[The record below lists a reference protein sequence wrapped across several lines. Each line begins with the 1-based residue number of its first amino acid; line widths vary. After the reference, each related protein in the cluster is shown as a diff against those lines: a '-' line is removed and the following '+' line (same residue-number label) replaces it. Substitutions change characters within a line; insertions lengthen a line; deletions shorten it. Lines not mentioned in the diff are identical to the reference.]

1 MKEHFQDFG
10 VRKWAGDDLI
20 ELQAEPLAALQGLV
34 APYAPCILQGCEMTP
49 ETGGAGVTRYKVS
62 AGLAALKGEDASGNA
77 CVKIVRVAEE
87 TKLAETVYLYL
98 ACESKSRTY
107 ADGKNK
113 VITYEYKGKFS
124 NQPVEGALKISKDDG
139 GPRLVD
145 TLGITRKLDIV
156 DGNAKDVVVGFTE
169 ADTRSELTTGS
180 KLGVLFGLVKKW
192 CSDLRALAFKDKVA
206 ESDLETALS
215 GKVNAKLD
223 TVGGEAKDVV
233 VGFTEAITRSELTTG
248 SKLGVLFGLVKKW
261 CSDLRALAFKDK
273 VAESDLETAL
283 SGKVNAKLDTVG
295 GEAKDV
301 VVTFVEDAGKDAPE
315 DLPSGLT
322 LGVLIN
328 RIKKWLGKKVDKR
341 DGYVLSKNDFSDEWM
356 KKLDGIND
364 NANNYVHPTYPST
377 SSGLYKIAVDGS
389 GHVSGATAVTK
400 SDITTLGI
408 PGQDTTYSVATTYS
422 DGLMSSTDKSK
433 LNGIAYN
440 ANNYSLPLASSSV
453 RGGVKIGYTQSGK
466 NYPVQLSSEKMYVN
480 VPWTDTVY
488 THPTSSGYK
497 HIPSGGSSGQYL
509 KYSSSGTAQWVSPAN
524 NIATTSTSGF
534 MSAADKK
541 KLTDM
546 GCTTG
551 SFSGGTIYPGKVYLL
566 SSNASVSVTKQTS
579 FDSGSCVSY
588 IAANN
593 GSLRITN
600 VSKGT
605 GIGMIYMSQNAKT
618 VITGSSAR
626 VGIYK
631 FIWSGG
637 DVVYVDFICD
647 QWYA

>member
-1 MKEHFQDFG
+1 MKEHVQDYG

-20 ELQAEPLAALQGLV
+20 ELQSEPLSALQALV
-34 APYAPCILQGCEMTP
+34 APYASCILQGCEL
-49 ETGGAGVTRYKVS
+49 ETVPDGNGEGSPAYRLHAGYV
-62 AGLAALKGEDASGNA
+62 ALKGRKTVENGAGTGTDGTDTGSDGAETSA
-77 CVKIVRVAEE
+77 AEEYVKIVRVEAQTVHQPTVFLTLACTPVSRAYGNGENKAIAYDYTAEVCDVLS
-87 TKLAETVYLYL
+87 KVGDRPYL
-98 ACESKSRTY
+98 ALA
-107 ADGKNK
+107 ADAKN
-113 VITYEYKGKFS
+113 
-124 NQPVEGALKISKDDG
+124 
-139 GPRLVD
+139 PRLPD
-145 TLGITRKLDIV
+145 TLGVTKKLNSV
-156 DGNAKDVVVGFTE
+156 DGEANEVVVGFTAA
-169 ADTRSELTTGS
+169 ADRTELTTGS

-192 CSDLRALAFKDKVA
+192 FSDLRALAFKEKVA
-206 ESDLETALS
+206 KTDLDADLQGELD
-215 GKVNAKLD
+215 GKVDEEEGMGLSQANFTTEEKL
-223 TVGGEAKDVV
+223 
-233 VGFTEAITRSELTTG
+233 
-248 SKLGVLFGLVKKW
+248 KLK
-261 CSDLRALAFKDK
+261 
-273 VAESDLETAL
+273 
-283 SGKVNAKLDTVG
+283 
-295 GEAKDV
+295 
-301 VVTFVEDAGKDAPE
+301 
-315 DLPSGLT
+315 
-322 LGVLIN
+322 
-328 RIKKWLGKKVDKR
+328 
-341 DGYVLSKNDFSDEWM
+341 
-356 KKLDGIND
+356 GIED
-364 NANNYVHPTYPST
+364 NANNYVHPTHASK
-377 SSGLYKIAVDGS
+377 SSGLYKITVDGS
-389 GHVSGATAVTK
+389 GHVCDATSVIK
-400 SDITTLGI
+400 SDITVLGI
-408 PGQDTTYSVATTYS
+408 PGQDTTYSVATTSS

-637 DVVYVDFICD
+637 DVVYVEIGR
-647 QWYA
+647 AHV